1 MILFLIAAGSSGQ
14 TLDQLFSFLKTKNT
28 DDFNSLYSDIIDRE
42 FLLGRSL
49 FVFGQWCLARRL
61 TLMPSL
67 KESPFKSKHIK
78 LVTVFHKSQSWGS
91 SIVTFVPITPSPGTA
106 TSYQIYAADLQ
117 ATSNIGA
124 EVKIECRFQATSPRT
139 NEQIT
144 FSVNRTTNKHGIYKL
159 ELAAIDGIECARENA
174 IGNLCRASLI
184 RSSNHACN
192 VPGYKSTTDEI
203 TIKSQAANLC
213 IYSLNVMNFRPSKT
227 DIALCGN

>member
-1 MILFLIAAGSSGQ
+1 MDSILLSIFLLFLTIIVPLQVEAHKVGHRLPQITVMGIVYCDICSNN
-14 TLDQLFSFLKTKNT
+14 TFSRNSYFL
-28 DDFNSLYSDIIDRE
+28 
-42 FLLGRSL
+42 
-49 FVFGQWCLARRL
+49 
-61 TLMPSL
+61 P
-67 KESPFKSKHIK
+67 
-78 LVTVFHKSQSWGS
+78 
-91 SIVTFVPITPSPGTA
+91 
-106 TSYQIYAADLQ
+106 
-117 ATSNIGA
+117 GA